1 MRMKKWQKILNKLTN
16 SLKLPKRYKNKS
28 LRQII
33 INAKK
38 KYFES
43 KIDFK

>member
-1 MRMKKWQKILNKLTN
+1 MKKILNRLVG

-28 LRQII
+28 VKQII
-33 INAKK
+33 INAKRE
-38 KYFES
+38 YFES